1 MNYQELLSY
10 VDVLASKT
18 IQDLDNHGDYIC
30 DSVMTQINGCEYVTN
45 YKKAQDFVSEIKN
58 RDCGLFSEAQ
68 EMLED
73 CKVGN
78 ESPEEL
84 ICLMAHW
91 ILYTIVGDRAE
102 ELLNKAA

>member
-1 MNYQELLSY
+1 
-10 VDVLASKT
+10 VLASQT
-18 IQDLDNHGDYIC
+18 IQDLDKHSGYIC
-30 DSVMTQINGCEYVTN
+30 DSVMTQIDGFEYITN
-45 YKKAQDFVSEIKN
+45 YEKAQDFVSAVKSQDSE
-58 RDCGLFSEAQ
+58 LYSEAK

-84 ICLMAHW
+84 ISLMAHW